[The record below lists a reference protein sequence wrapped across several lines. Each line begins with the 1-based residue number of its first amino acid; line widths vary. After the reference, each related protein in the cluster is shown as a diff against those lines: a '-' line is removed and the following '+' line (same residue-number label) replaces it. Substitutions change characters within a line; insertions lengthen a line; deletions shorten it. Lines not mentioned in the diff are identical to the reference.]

1 MTPANRPVQPTGLS
15 SSTRPKPAALTPIL
29 PRPSAPTHLQPR
41 PPAALTYG
49 PPPVSAAPILQVFPA
64 QPQAPSVLFRGTSCS
79 QSFVPPAPTVKA
91 FMPNKSSRPCGACH
105 MPNCGGQWKRYNPFK
120 DKVAGSIQ
128 KMFSYCPS
136 TRKST
141 TPGFDNV
148 VYDNFELFK
157 SVVDAELER
166 RTVCVCVCVC
176 VCVFVNNLPL

>member
-1 MTPANRPVQPTGLS
+1 MSQSMRLPRTGPFSPLGLS
-15 SSTRPKPAALTPIL
+15 SSTRLKPAALTPIL
-29 PRPSAPTHLQPR
+29 PRPPAPTHLQPR

-49 PPPVSAAPILQVFPA
+49 PPPVSTAPTLLVLPA
-64 QPQAPSVLFRGTSCS
+64 QPQAPSVL
-79 QSFVPPAPTVKA
+79 

-105 MPNCGGQWKRYNPFK
+105 VPNCGGQRKRYTPSK

-128 KMFSYCPS
+128 KMFAYCPS

-148 VYDNFELFK
+148 AYDNFEHFK

-166 RTVCVCVCVC
+166 RTV
-176 VCVFVNNLPL
+176 

>member
-15 SSTRPKPAALTPIL
+15 SSSRPKPAAPTPIL
-29 PRPSAPTHLQPR
+29 PRPPTSTHLQPR
-41 PPAALTYG
+41 PPAALTYA
-49 PPPVSAAPILQVFPA
+49 PPPVSAAPILLVLPA
-64 QPQAPSVLFRGTSCS
+64 QPQAPSVLFRGPSCS

-105 MPNCGGQWKRYNPFK
+105 VPNCGGQRKRCNPSK
-120 DKVAGSIQ
+120 DKVAGSMQ
-128 KMFSYCPS
+128 KMFSYGPS

-148 VYDNFELFK
+148 VYDNFEHFK

-166 RTVCVCVCVC
+166 RTV
-176 VCVFVNNLPL
+176 